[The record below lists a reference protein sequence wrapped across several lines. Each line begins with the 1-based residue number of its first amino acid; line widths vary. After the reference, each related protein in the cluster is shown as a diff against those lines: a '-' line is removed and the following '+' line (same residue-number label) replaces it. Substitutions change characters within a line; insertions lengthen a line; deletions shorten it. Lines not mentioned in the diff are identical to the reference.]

1 VNYNSIVIFGASG
14 DLTQRKLIPALYTLD
29 RKGQLPAGTQ
39 IVGVA
44 RTKYS
49 DDAWRDELRESTAA
63 HQSGPLDEAAWLRFA
78 ARIHYQPGDLGSA
91 EEVAALAARL
101 DALEGNQ
108 AATRVYYL
116 ATSPKLYEGGIAQF
130 GRAGLAE
137 EARGPRRV
145 VVEKPFGTNLASAR
159 RLNEAVHDV
168 FREEQVYRI
177 DHYLGKETV
186 QNILVLRFAN
196 SIFEPLWN
204 RSYIDHVQIT
214 VAEEVTIGERAG
226 YYDTAGVLRYM
237 FQNHLLQLMTIVAME
252 VPAHF
257 EPKLVRDEKVKV
269 LECVRPLSDA
279 DVARDTLRAQYAGYR
294 SEEGVAPT
302 SATATF
308 AALKLQIDNWRWK
321 GVPFYLRSGK
331 AMSCRTTQI
340 VVQFR
345 EVPHMMFTAS
355 TDDQFP
361 ANRLVIQI
369 QPAEGIQLH
378 FQTKVPEGG
387 MRVRQ
392 SHLDFS
398 FRKALG
404 GELPEAYQRLL
415 LDALSGD
422 ASLFA
427 RSDEV
432 EEAWRIIDP
441 IIAAWNGRQ
450 APPLLLYEPG
460 DWGPEEST
468 TWMRQQDREWFDV
481 CPVL

>member
-1 VNYNSIVIFGASG
+1 
-14 DLTQRKLIPALYTLD
+14 
-29 RKGQLPAGTQ
+29 
-39 IVGVA
+39 
-44 RTKYS
+44 
-49 DDAWRDELRESTAA
+49 
-63 HQSGPLDEAAWLRFA
+63 
-78 ARIHYQPGDLGSA
+78 
-91 EEVAALAARL
+91 
-101 DALEGNQ
+101 
-108 AATRVYYL
+108 
-116 ATSPKLYEGGIAQF
+116 
-130 GRAGLAE
+130 
-137 EARGPRRV
+137 
-145 VVEKPFGTNLASAR
+145 
-159 RLNEAVHDV
+159 V

-214 VAEEVTIGERAG
+214 VAEEVKIGERAG
-226 YYDTAGVLRYM
+226 YYDTAGVLRDM

-252 VPAHF
+252 VPARF

-269 LECVRPLSDA
+269 LECVRPLSEP
-279 DVARDTLRAQYAGYR
+279 DVVGDTLRAQYTGYQA
-294 SEEGVAPT
+294 EVGIAPG

-345 EVPHMMFTAS
+345 EPPHMMFS
-355 TDDQFP
+355 TSGDDGLP

-404 GELPEAYQRLL
+404 AELPEAYQRLL
-415 LDALSGD
+415 LDALAGD

-432 EEAWRIIDP
+432 EVAWRIIDP
-441 IIAAWNGRQ
+441 IIAAWEGPQ
-450 APPLLLYEPG
+450 APPLLTYEPG
-460 DWGPEEST
+460 NWGPAEST
-468 TWMRQQDREWFDV
+468 AWMQQQGREWFDV